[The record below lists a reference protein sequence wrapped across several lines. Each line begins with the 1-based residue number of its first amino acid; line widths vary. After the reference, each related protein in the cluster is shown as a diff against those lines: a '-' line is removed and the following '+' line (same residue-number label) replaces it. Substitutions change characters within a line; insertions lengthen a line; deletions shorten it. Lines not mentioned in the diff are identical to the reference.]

1 MSSTAPST
9 SDTATDLDGRL
20 RTVPTQARSRE
31 RVRQVLDA
39 ADRLLADEG
48 AEAFTTTRIAA
59 AAGIPVGSVYR
70 YFPDKQVIVE
80 ALAVRY
86 WDGFAALV
94 SAVADRDEETPLPD
108 PGGAVLDALAGCF
121 RTQPGFRALW
131 YGGLRTER
139 VRDVT
144 RPTRDAI
151 AGSIERILTVH
162 WPHVSAE
169 QIALVARMVV
179 VAGDGMLREAFRAP
193 PETTAVMLAESR
205 TMLDAYVR
213 VRLGAAP

>member
-1 MSSTAPST
+1 MSSTAPLP
-9 SDTATDLDGRL
+9 SDAGSDLDGRL
-20 RTVPTQARSRE
+20 RTVPIQARSRE

-39 ADRLLADEG
+39 ADRLLAAEG

-94 SAVADRDEETPLPD
+94 AAVADRDEQSPLPD
-108 PGGAVLDALAGCF
+108 PAGAVLDALAGCF

-151 AGSIERILTVH
+151 AGSIERILAVH
-162 WPHVSAE
+162 WPDVAADE
-169 QIALVARMVV
+169 IALVARMVV

-193 PETTAVMLAESR
+193 ADATAVMLAESR

-213 VRLGAAP
+213 VRLGAGA